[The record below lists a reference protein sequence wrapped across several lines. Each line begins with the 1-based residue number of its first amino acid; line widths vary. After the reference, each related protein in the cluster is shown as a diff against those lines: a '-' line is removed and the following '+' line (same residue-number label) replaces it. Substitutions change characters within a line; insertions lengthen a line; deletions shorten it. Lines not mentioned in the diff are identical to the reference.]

1 MIKRSLS
8 IILVF
13 AIFVYQ
19 LAVPLGSA
27 LANTGS
33 ILPPSN
39 LTFQKTT
46 PDDGKLT
53 WSSVFGATGYNV
65 YEIKEGSLALL
76 GKTTTASYSL
86 NNLAEGKYSYVVS
99 TIAGEDESGPGA
111 PIDVDIAYPDMSAP
125 TSLTHTIQ
133 NGSDI
138 VLSWTASQY
147 AESYNLYKIS
157 AEGEKT
163 LVTSTS
169 SRTYTVANAAEGSH
183 TYTVSAVNQLYGESP
198 PSTKLDV
205 NVTHPVMAKPANLSF
220 SITNGS
226 DVNLKW
232 QAVNFAT
239 SYKIYQVIGGQQELK
254 STVTSTSAKLTNLPA
269 GDYEYKVY
277 SYSGRFGESLEGTP
291 IALTVSAV
299 TMTPPPSLTFKL
311 QNTNDAVLSWG
322 SVPNATGYKI
332 YQVIDGE
339 KVLKST
345 VTGTAVTYTNLP
357 AGDYSYEVY
366 SYSDRFGESAEG
378 SKVSFSVEA
387 VTITAPAE
395 VSYKIQNGNDIALTW
410 TAAPNANN
418 YKVYQV
424 INGEKALKST
434 VTGTAVTFA
443 NQPVG
448 DYEYVIHSYSTRFGE
463 SAEGSKVSFNVGSV
477 TMTAP
482 AEASYKIQNG
492 NDIVLTWTAAPNANN
507 YKVYQVIN
515 GEKVLKSTVA
525 GTTVTYANQPAGDYE
540 YVIHSNS
547 TRFGESQ
554 EGKRL
559 SIPVVLP
566 EMQAPIN
573 VIQTVKSGTEF
584 SLSWDVAEYATNYKV
599 YQIVNG
605 EKILKSTVSG
615 KTISYSNVLPGE
627 YTYQVHSYS
636 SRFGESQA
644 GTRVDVTLN
653 GQTMEAPTNLTST
666 IGNGNDISLRW
677 TAVQYASSYKIY
689 RLIDGEKV
697 LTRTVQS
704 TTAALTN
711 MAEGDYDFVIH
722 SVSPFYGESP
732 NGAEL
737 KVSLVHPKLGA
748 PANPSFKINNGNDIS
763 LTWTAVPYATSYK
776 IYQVINDEKVLKKTV
791 TGVSN
796 VFTNMP
802 EGNYKYEVHAFSDRF
817 GESAEGSKIN
827 ILLGSTFLQKP
838 ENLVQTINNGN
849 DISLKWNPVTYATS
863 YKVYQIIDG
872 EKVLNRTVP
881 GTSTVFT
888 NMPQGDYTFEV
899 HAFSDRFGESA
910 ESSSVSLLLVFPIM
924 QAPVNPTHSIT
935 GGNDITLRW
944 TASTY
949 ATGYNVYQIV
959 DGEKIFK
966 RAVTGTST
974 AFTNMPEGDYTYAVH
989 SISNRFG
996 KSPESSEVKFNLIWP
1011 VVQPPVLEA
1020 SVFNANNITLSWKA
1034 VTWAN
1039 EYRVYKVTDSNKEL
1053 IYKGTAL
1060 NHKVYNL
1067 TEDIHSYEVTAYN
1080 TRFGESAPSNIVT
1093 EDIVY
1098 PEMQAPVASLTVLN
1112 PTSARIS
1119 WSFTTYAN
1127 GYNIYEIVDGQ
1138 PVLVA
1143 KNINNLSYTLQN
1155 LTYANHEYYVTSSSN
1170 SFGES
1175 APSNVVLAK
1184 LIVDTKA
1191 PETVANASTKWTNQI
1206 QEITLDATDD
1216 ETGVAKTF
1224 YSLNDSPFVEGN
1236 TISVEEEGVNKLS
1249 FYSVDKVGNTE
1260 TKKTIEVKID
1270 KTAPV
1275 TESNAT
1281 DTWSNKDVEVALTAT
1296 DAQSG
1301 VAKTYYSIDGSE
1313 YQEGTF
1319 LMVEKEGASQVS
1331 YYSMDEAGN
1340 KEAVRTVKFNI
1351 DKTAPVTESN
1361 VPDTWGNGE
1370 VAVTLTATDAGNGVA
1385 KTYYSVNGSDYSEG
1399 TSFTVEKEGVN
1410 EVTYY
1415 SIDVAGNK
1423 EEVRTAEVKIDM
1435 TAPVTESNVPDTWGN
1450 SDVAV
1455 TLTATDSGSGIA
1467 KTYYSINGSE
1477 YQEGTSFTV
1486 DKEAVNQVSY
1496 YSVDEV
1502 GNKEEVRIAEVKIDK
1517 TAPVTETIIPDTWAS
1532 KDLVITLITTDAGSG
1547 VAKTYYSINGSEY
1560 QEGTSLA
1567 VDKEGASEITFYSV
1581 DAAGNK
1587 EEVKTIEVKT
1597 DKTAPVTDSNATDTW
1612 TKEDVAVTLTA
1623 TDTHSGVAKT
1633 YYSINGSEYQ
1643 EGTSFIVDAE
1653 GINRITYYSVD
1664 HAGNKEEIQ
1673 SAEVK
1678 IDKTAPVI
1686 NMDGKVRYQ
1695 FWNSLQ
1701 FTYSLEDQLSGLGD
1715 RKMIISSPYATG
1727 DPRVVEEGA
1736 GLTLSKPGKYNLT
1749 IQATDA
1755 AGNKAEIQ
1763 KQFFVLLPVKI
1774 EASSQAL
1781 NGNKALFTVR
1791 VGLGLSK
1798 WPFGLSFFN
1807 WVSGYVEF
1815 DLYNP
1820 GKTSGQVSYGRDNF
1834 SW

>member
-1 MIKRSLS
+1 MIKRTLS

-13 AIFVYQ
+13 AILMYQ
-19 LAVPLGSA
+19 LAVPIGSA
-27 LANTGS
+27 LANNGS

-39 LTFQKTT
+39 PILQKST

-65 YEIKEGSLALL
+65 YEIKEGSLTLL
-76 GKTTTASYSL
+76 GKTTATSYSL
-86 NNLAEGKYSYVVS
+86 NNLAEGAYSYVVS
-99 TIAGEDESGPGA
+99 TLAGEDESGPGA
-111 PIDVDIAYPDMSAP
+111 PIDVEIAYPDMSAP

-133 NGSDI
+133 SGSDI

-169 SRTYTVANAAEGSH
+169 SRTYNVTNADEGLY
-183 TYTVSAVNQLYGESP
+183 TYAVSAVNELYGESP
-198 PSTKLDV
+198 LSTNLDV
-205 NVTHPVMAKPANLSF
+205 NVTHPVMAKPSNLTF
-220 SITNGS
+220 SITSGS
-226 DVNLKW
+226 DVNLRW
-232 QAVNFAT
+232 QAVSFAT
-239 SYKIYQVIGGQQELK
+239 SYKIYQVIDGQQELK
-254 STVTSTSAKLTNLPA
+254 STVTSTSAKFTNLPA

-277 SYSGRFGESLEGTP
+277 SYSSRFGESAEGTP
-291 IALTVSAV
+291 VSLTVSEV
-299 TMTPPPSLTFKL
+299 TMTPPPALTFKL
-311 QNTNDAVLSWG
+311 QNINDAVLSWG
-322 SVPNATGYKI
+322 TVPNATSYKV
-332 YQVIDGE
+332 YQVINGE

-345 VTGTAVTYTNLP
+345 VTGTTVTYTNLP
-357 AGDYSYEVY
+357 AGDYAYEVY

-378 SKVSFSVEA
+378 SKVSFNVE
-387 VTITAPAE
+387 
-395 VSYKIQNGNDIALTW
+395 
-410 TAAPNANN
+410 
-418 YKVYQV
+418 
-424 INGEKALKST
+424 
-434 VTGTAVTFA
+434 
-443 NQPVG
+443 
-448 DYEYVIHSYSTRFGE
+448 
-463 SAEGSKVSFNVGSV
+463 SV

-492 NDIVLTWTAAPNANN
+492 NDIALTWTAAANANN

-515 GEKVLKSTVA
+515 GEKVLKSTAA
-525 GTTVTYANQPAGDYE
+525 GTTVTYANLPAGDYE

-554 EGKRL
+554 EGKRV
-559 SIPVVLP
+559 SISVALP
-566 EMQAPIN
+566 EMKAPAN

-584 SLSWDVAEYATNYKV
+584 SLSWDAADYATNYKV

-605 EKILKSTVSG
+605 EKVLKSTVSG
-615 KTISYSNVLPGE
+615 KSIAYSNVLPGE

-636 SRFGESQA
+636 SRFGESQE

-653 GQTMEAPTNLTST
+653 GQTMEPPTNLTST
-666 IGNGNDISLRW
+666 IVNGNDISLRW
-677 TAVQYASSYKIY
+677 TAAQYANSYKIY

-697 LTRTVQS
+697 LLRTVTS
-704 TTAALTN
+704 TSSVLTN

-737 KVSLVHPKLGA
+737 KVSLVHPDLGA
-748 PANPSFKINNGNDIS
+748 PATPSFKINNGNDIS

-791 TGVSN
+791 TGISN
-796 VFTNMP
+796 VFANMP
-802 EGNYKYEVHAFSDRF
+802 EGEYEYEVHAFSDRF

-827 ILLGSTFLQKP
+827 ILLDFPVMQKP
-838 ENLVQTINNGN
+838 GNLVQTINNGN
-849 DISLKWNPVTYATS
+849 DISLRWNPVAYATS

-888 NMPQGDYTFEV
+888 NMPEGDYKFEV

-910 ESSSVSLLLVFPIM
+910 ESSDVSLSLVFPIM
-924 QAPVNPTHSIT
+924 QAPLNPTHSIT
-935 GGNDITLRW
+935 GGNDVTLRW

-949 ATGYNVYQIV
+949 ATGYNVYQVV

-966 RAVTGTST
+966 RTVTGTST
-974 AFTNMPEGDYTYAVH
+974 AFTNMPEGEYTYAIH

-996 KSPESSEVKFNLIWP
+996 ESPEASEVKLNLIWP
-1011 VVQPPVLEA
+1011 VVQPPVLT
-1020 SVFNANNITLSWKA
+1020 STVVNANNITLSWKA

-1067 TEDIHSYEVTAYN
+1067 TEDIHSYEVAAYS
-1080 TRFGESAPSNIVT
+1080 TRFGESAPSNVVS

-1098 PEMQAPVASLTVLN
+1098 PEMQAPVASLTLLG

-1119 WSFTTYAN
+1119 WSFATYAN
-1127 GYNIYEIVDGQ
+1127 NYNVYEIVDGE

-1155 LTYANHEYYVTSSSN
+1155 LSYANHEYYVTSNSN

-1184 LIVDTKA
+1184 LIVDTTA
-1191 PETVANASTKWTNQI
+1191 PETVANAPEKWTNQA
-1206 QEITLDATDD
+1206 QEITLKATDD
-1216 ETGVAKTF
+1216 ETGVAKTY
-1224 YSLNDSPFVEGN
+1224 YSLNDSAFVEG
-1236 TISVEEEGVNKLS
+1236 TAISVEEEGVNKLS

-1281 DTWSNKDVEVALTAT
+1281 DTWSNENVAVALTAT
-1296 DAQSG
+1296 DAHSG

-1313 YQEGTF
+1313 YQEGTS

-1331 YYSMDEAGN
+1331 YYSVDEAGN
-1340 KEAVRTVKFNI
+1340 KEEVRTIEVNM

-1361 VPDTWGNGE
+1361 VPDTWGNDE
-1370 VAVTLTATDAGNGVA
+1370 IAVTLTATDTGSGVA
-1385 KTYYSVNGSDYSEG
+1385 KTYYSVNGSDYLEG
-1399 TSFTVEKEGVN
+1399 TSFTVEKEAVN
-1410 EVTYY
+1410 EITYY

-1423 EEVRTAEVKIDM
+1423 EEVRTAEVKIDK
-1435 TAPVTESNVPDTWGN
+1435 TAPLTESNVSDTWGN

-1455 TLTATDSGSGIA
+1455 TLTATDSGSGVA
-1467 KTYYSINGSE
+1467 KTYYSINGSD

-1486 DKEAVNQVSY
+1486 DKEGENEISY
-1496 YSVDEV
+1496 YSIDAA
-1502 GNKEEVRIAEVKIDK
+1502 GNKEEARTAEVKIDK
-1517 TAPVTETIIPDTWAS
+1517 TAPVTESNVSETWGNS
-1532 KDLVITLITTDAGSG
+1532 DVTVTLTATDGGSG

-1560 QEGTSLA
+1560 QEGTTFTVDKEAVNQVSYYSVDEVDNKEEVRTAEVKIDKTAPVTETIVPDTWASEDVVVTLTATDAGSGLA
-1567 VDKEGASEITFYSV
+1567 ETYYSINGSDYQVGTSFTVDKEGASQITYYSV

-1597 DKTAPVTDSNATDTW
+1597 DKTAPVTNSNATDTW
-1612 TKEDVAVTLTA
+1612 TKEDVAITLTA
-1623 TDTHSGVAKT
+1623 TDAYSGVAKT

-1643 EGTSFIVDAE
+1643 EGTSFIVNTE
-1653 GINRITYYSVD
+1653 GINKITYYSVD
-1664 HAGNKEEIQ
+1664 QAGNKEEIQ

-1715 RKMIISSPYATG
+1715 KKMIISGPYATG
-1727 DPRVVEEGA
+1727 APRVVEEGA

-1749 IQATDA
+1749 IQTTDA
-1755 AGNKAEIQ
+1755 AGNKTEIQ

-1774 EASSQAL
+1774 EASSQAI
-1781 NGNKALFTVR
+1781 NGNKELFTVR
-1791 VGLGLSK
+1791 VGLGLSN
-1798 WPFGLSFFN
+1798 WPFGHCFFN

-1820 GKTSGQVSYGRDNF
+1820 GKTSGQVSYGRNNF